1 MALLDV
7 FSSFGVWVVGVSCLT
22 LVITGAAYRL
32 YLSPLA
38 KFPGPKLA
46 ALTSWYEF
54 YYDYFERGRFTW
66 KIKELHALYGQS
78 PLGRAIPFF
87 IPKFSECQALTHGG
101 I

>member
-7 FSSFGVWVVGVSCLT
+7 SGVLGVWAVVVPCLI

-66 KIKELHALYGQS
+66 KIKELHAQYGGS
-78 PLGRAIPFF
+78 SLGGAIPLFF
-87 IPKFSECQALTHGG
+87 PEIPEYKALTHGTN
-101 I
+101 